1 MTRVLVVED
10 DERSRRLIVDLL
22 RVHGYEVMQTDRGE
36 VALELVRGARPDLM
50 LLDIQLPGIDGC
62 EALRAL
68 RAVPALANV
77 PAVAVTASA
86 MPHDRER
93 LFAAGFDRLL
103 PKPIRL
109 RELIDTVAELVAR

>member
-1 MTRVLVVED
+1 MKRVLVVED
-10 DERSRRLIVDLL
+10 DERSRRLMVDLL
-22 RVHGYEVMQTDRGE
+22 QVHGYEVQQTDRGE
-36 VALELVRGARPDLM
+36 VALELVRAARPDLM

-62 EALRAL
+62 ATLLALRAD
-68 RAVPALANV
+68 PALALV

-93 LFAAGFDRLL
+93 LLAAGFDRLL

-109 RELIDTVAELVAR
+109 RELIDLVAELVVR